1 MIERIYKTELQMS
14 LPVNEYS
21 CSSIESEISLIVSN
35 VLKQSLLESTGTHD
49 YKITVIVER
58 SDSIKLL

>member
-35 VLKQSLLESTGTHD
+35 VLKQSLLESTGTHA